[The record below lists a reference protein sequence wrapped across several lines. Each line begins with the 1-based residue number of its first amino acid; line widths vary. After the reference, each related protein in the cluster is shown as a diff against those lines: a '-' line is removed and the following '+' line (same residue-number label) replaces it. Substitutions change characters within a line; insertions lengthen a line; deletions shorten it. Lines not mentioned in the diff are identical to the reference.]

1 MREKTGRYWTNYK
14 FGLSW
19 MLDICDSEWI
29 VTLDSNN
36 VYDLCDEYD
45 DGRKIQAAHEKHVG
59 HVTLEE
65 KLTMAGSTSPCT
77 DVSSSL

>member
-1 MREKTGRYWTNYK
+1 MENIASLKHR
-14 FGLSW
+14 
-19 MLDICDSEWI
+19 I
-29 VTLDSNN
+29 VKKKQTSPTPTLDSDN

-45 DGRKIQAAHEKHVG
+45 GGRKIQAAHEKHVG

>member
-1 MREKTGRYWTNYK
+1 M
-14 FGLSW
+14 
-19 MLDICDSEWI
+19 
-29 VTLDSNN
+29 TLDSNN

-45 DGRKIQAAHEKHVG
+45 GGRKIQAAHEKHVG

-77 DVSSSL
+77 DVSSSLWNSAGSHDVPHCSLVSPTVVEDPTM